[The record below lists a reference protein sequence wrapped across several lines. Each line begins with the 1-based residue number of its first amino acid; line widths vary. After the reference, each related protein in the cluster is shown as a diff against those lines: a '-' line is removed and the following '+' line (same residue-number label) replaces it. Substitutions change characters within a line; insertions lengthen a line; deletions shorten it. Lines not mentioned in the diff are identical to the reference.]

1 MDQSTP
7 EQEAVATL
15 SAYVDR
21 LLPDYADEL
30 NESDR
35 KRLAF
40 FAFLVG
46 GISGFSLNVGLTP
59 EQAHGVAIS
68 LFIETLGLTP
78 MDSIRMAGYGI
89 EATAGDS
96 PWSYAA
102 HEGLDEFFTWKA
114 DPAAF
119 TVTRLR
125 PVLDRAPADV
135 DLPG

>member
-1 MDQSTP
+1 MNQPTP

-30 NESDR
+30 NESDS

-46 GISGFSLNVGLTP
+46 GISGLSLHVGLTP
-59 EQAHGVAIS
+59 EQAHAVAIS
-68 LFIETLGLTP
+68 LFIESLGLTP

-89 EATAGDS
+89 EATAGES
-96 PWSYAA
+96 PWSYAV
-102 HEGLDEFFTWKA
+102 HEGLDEFFAWKA
-114 DPAAF
+114 NPEEF
-119 TVTRLR
+119 TSTRLR
-125 PVLDRAPADV
+125 SCSIVPADV

>member
-7 EQEAVATL
+7 EQEAVAVL

-30 NESDR
+30 NQSDS

-46 GISGFSLNVGLTP
+46 GISGHSLHVGLTP
-59 EQAHGVAIS
+59 EQAHAVAIS
-68 LFIETLGLTP
+68 LFIESLGLTP

-96 PWSYAA
+96 PLSYAS
-102 HEGLDEFFTWKA
+102 HEGLDEFFAWKA
-114 DPAAF
+114 NRATF

-125 PVLDRAPADV
+125 SVLDRAPPDS
-135 DLPG
+135 DQP

>member
-1 MDQSTP
+1 MENLTP

-30 NESDR
+30 NESAS
-35 KRLAF
+35 KRVAF

-46 GISGFSLNVGLTP
+46 GISGLSLKEGLTP
-59 EQAHGVAIS
+59 EQAHAVAVS
-68 LFIETLGLTP
+68 LFCESLGLTP

-102 HEGLDEFFTWKA
+102 HEGLDEFFAWKA
-114 DPAAF
+114 DPTTFAA
-119 TVTRLR
+119 TRLR
-125 PVLDRAPADV
+125 PVLVRAPADV
-135 DLPG
+135 DLPQ